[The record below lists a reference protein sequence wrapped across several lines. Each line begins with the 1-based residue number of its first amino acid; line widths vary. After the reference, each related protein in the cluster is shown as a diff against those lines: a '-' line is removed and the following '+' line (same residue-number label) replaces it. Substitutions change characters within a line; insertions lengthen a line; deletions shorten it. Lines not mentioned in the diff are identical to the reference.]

1 MPVIKSPTLP
11 PMHLVC
17 SLAQRVRCLL
27 APNMACFASLHFS
40 KSKNFGTFFNIMAA
54 FARRKLPIGRK

>member
-1 MPVIKSPTLP
+1 MSVFNAPTSLP
-11 PMHLVC
+11 MLLVC
-17 SLAQRVRCLL
+17 SFAQRVRCLL
-27 APNMACFASLHFS
+27 SPNRTYFVRLHFS

>member
-1 MPVIKSPTLP
+1 MSVIKSPTLP

-17 SLAQRVRCLL
+17 SFALRVRCLL
-27 APNMACFASLHFS
+27 SPNRTYFVRLHFS